1 MHRRKTEQRIRRT
14 VRGKHCRSLL
24 AVLLFL
30 GWLVYICARL
40 PSPPAGE
47 AAGQTAG
54 QYAEPSAG
62 QYAEQAA
69 GRVAEQTERQRT
81 AVSEKHDIAWP
92 VKNGTVNLTETEF
105 LTGVLAACIPGHYST
120 ETLKAQAVILRSL
133 FKADGEATD
142 FSYLD
147 KTDRKKLWQDKTKEY
162 EDKFT
167 DAVQTTAGIILCYE
181 GQVISPPYFRLSA
194 GKTRDSAQIW
204 EDKSFSWCKSV
215 ECPHNLEAAEYL
227 QKVILK
233 QKDVLAVFE
242 KEQIPVTERNLRI
255 RLVKDST
262 GYVMYA
268 ECNGQHVEGERF
280 RQMFGLASA
289 HISLEQ
295 EGEHLVFTTR
305 GIGHGVGFD
314 QYAAELLAQ
323 EGNDY
328 QKLLDVFFEGVTLE
342 KME

>member
-14 VRGKHCRSLL
+14 VRGKHYRSLL
-24 AVLLFL
+24 AVLLFF
-30 GWLVYICARL
+30 GWLAYICARL
-40 PSPPAGE
+40 PAPPAGE
-47 AAGQTAG
+47 TTEQTA
-54 QYAEPSAG
+54 EPIKRR
-62 QYAEQAA
+62 QE
-69 GRVAEQTERQRT
+69 ERQKTVISDKR
-81 AVSEKHDIAWP
+81 DIALP
-92 VKNGTVNLTETEF
+92 VKNGTVNLTENEF
-105 LTGVLAACIPGHYST
+105 LTGVLAASIPGHYST

-133 FKADGEATD
+133 LKASRETES

-147 KTDRKKLWQDKTKEY
+147 ELDRKKLWQEKQEEY
-162 EDKFT
+162 ENKFLH
-167 DAVQTTAGIILCYE
+167 AVEATAGIVLCYE
-181 GQVISPPYFRLSA
+181 GKIVSPPYFRLSA

-204 EDKSFSWCKSV
+204 EDGSFSWCKSV
-215 ECPHNLEAAEYL
+215 ECPHNLEAADYL

-242 KEQIPVTERNLRI
+242 KEHIPVSEQNFRI

-268 ECNGQHVEGERF
+268 ECCGQHVEGERF
-280 RQMFGLASA
+280 RQLFGLASA

-323 EGNDY
+323 GGNDY
-328 QKLLDVFFEGVTLE
+328 QKLLNGFFEGVTLE